1 MLTHNWLSSKVVED
15 GQLDEASLKEGKSYV
30 NIVSSVN
37 GSHID
42 VNILSALD
50 DLKRLNLINQ
60 YKVRSEQEAKD
71 ALIQLWI
78 NALD

>member
-50 DLKRLNLINQ
+50 DLKWLNLINQ